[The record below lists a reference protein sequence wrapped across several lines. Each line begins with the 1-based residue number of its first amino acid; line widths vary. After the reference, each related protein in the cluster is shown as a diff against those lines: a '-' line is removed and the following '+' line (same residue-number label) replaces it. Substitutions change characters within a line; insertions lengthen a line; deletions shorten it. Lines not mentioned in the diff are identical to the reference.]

1 MIKTFAPTSSGWP
14 RFWRSFVETLAEIG
28 VYAIIAATVLGFFAW
43 LALMPSI
50 GFLWLVGRL

>member
-1 MIKTFAPTSSGWP
+1 MNKVFAPAASGWP

-28 VYAIIAATVLGFFAW
+28 AFAIIAATILGFIAW

-50 GFLWLVGRL
+50 GLLWLVGWL